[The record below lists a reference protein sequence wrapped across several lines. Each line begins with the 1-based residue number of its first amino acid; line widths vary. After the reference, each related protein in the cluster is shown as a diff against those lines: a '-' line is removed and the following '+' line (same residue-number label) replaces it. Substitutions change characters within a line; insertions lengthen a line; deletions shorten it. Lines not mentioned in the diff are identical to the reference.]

1 MARIQ
6 RVGAAA
12 KIRKRKEQFMP
23 ASNVNGTSIYYEE
36 SGPKAAAGPGAAPPV
51 VLLHGFPLDSRV
63 WAGQRD
69 ALSKDR
75 RVITPDLRGF
85 GKSPSADAFTME
97 SIADDVHAL
106 LADLGALPV
115 ILGGLSMGGYA
126 ALAYAKKY
134 PADLAGLILID
145 TRAEADTPEGREAR
159 QKMIDA
165 VRARGSVA
173 AAEMMMPK
181 MLAPDTP
188 SKQPDV
194 ARDLRAIMESQPPR
208 TIENALVALR
218 DRPDFRKDLASIA
231 VPTLIL
237 VGDADAITPPA
248 MAETLH
254 KNIPNSQLT
263 VIRQAGH
270 MTPME
275 QPDQVSRAIEGFVRS
290 I

>member
-1 MARIQ
+1 
-6 RVGAAA
+6 
-12 KIRKRKEQFMP
+12 MP
-23 ASNVNGTSIYYEE
+23 ARNVNGTSIYYEE
-36 SGPKAAAGPGAAPPV
+36 SGSGAPAV

-63 WAGQRD
+63 WTAQRD
-69 ALSKDR
+69 AMGKDR

-85 GKSPSADAFTME
+85 GRSPSVDAFTME
-97 SIADDVHAL
+97 SIADDLHAL

-126 ALAYAKKY
+126 ALAYARKY
-134 PADLAGLILID
+134 PADLAGLLLID
-145 TRAEADTPEGREAR
+145 TRAEADTPEAREAR

-181 MLAPDTP
+181 MLAPETP

-194 ARDLRAIMESQPPR
+194 ARELRTIMESQPPR
-208 TIENALVALR
+208 TIENALIALR

-231 VPTLIL
+231 VPALIL
-237 VGDADAITPPA
+237 VGEADAITPPA
-248 MAETLH
+248 MAETLN
-254 KNIPNSQLT
+254 KNIANSHLVMVT
-263 VIRQAGH
+263 NAGH

-275 QPDQVSRAIEGFVRS
+275 QPDQVNAAIRDFVAKLA
-290 I
+290 

>member
-1 MARIQ
+1 
-6 RVGAAA
+6 
-12 KIRKRKEQFMP
+12 MP
-23 ASNVNGTSIYYEE
+23 ARNVNGTSISYEE
-36 SGPKAAAGPGAAPPV
+36 SGSGTAGGTPI
-51 VLLHGFPLDSRV
+51 VLLHGFPLDARV
-63 WAGQRD
+63 WKSQRE
-69 ALSKDR
+69 ALSKNH

-106 LADLGALPV
+106 LSDLGALPV

-134 PADLAGLILID
+134 PTDLKGLMLID
-145 TRAEADTPEGREAR
+145 TRAEADTPEGREGR

-165 VRARGSVA
+165 VRAKGSTA
-173 AAEMMMPK
+173 AAEAMMPK

-188 SKQPDV
+188 AKMPDV
-194 ARDLRAIMESQPPR
+194 ARELRTIMESQPRR

-218 DRPDFRKDLASIA
+218 DRPDFCKDLPSIA

-237 VGDADAITPPA
+237 VGQSDAITPPA
-248 MAETLH
+248 MSETLN
-254 KNIPNSQLT
+254 KNIPKSQLV
-263 VIRQAGH
+263 VIQNAGH

-275 QPDQVSRAIEGFVRS
+275 QPDQVNRAIRDFVKS

>member
-1 MARIQ
+1 
-6 RVGAAA
+6 
-12 KIRKRKEQFMP
+12 MP
-23 ASNVNGTSIYYEE
+23 ARNVNGTSIYYEE
-36 SGPKAAAGPGAAPPV
+36 SGSGDGAARGPSV
-51 VLLHGFPLDSRV
+51 ALLHGFPLDSRV
-63 WAGQRD
+63 WRAQRD
-69 ALSKDR
+69 APGSNH

-85 GKSPSADAFTME
+85 GRSPSADAFTME
-97 SIADDVHAL
+97 SIADDVRAL
-106 LADLGALPV
+106 LADLVALPV
-115 ILGGLSMGGYA
+115 VLGGLSMGGYA

-134 PADLAGLILID
+134 PADLAGLLLID
-145 TRAEADTPEGREAR
+145 TRAEADTPEGREGR
-159 QKMIDA
+159 QKMINA

-188 SKQPDV
+188 SKQPEV
-194 ARDLRAIMESQPPR
+194 ARTLRTIMESQPPR

-218 DRPDFRKDLASIA
+218 DRPDYRKDLASIA

-254 KNIPNSQLT
+254 KNIPNSQLV
-263 VIRQAGH
+263 VIKDAGH

-275 QPDQVSRAIEGFVRS
+275 QPDQVNRAIRDFVAQLA
-290 I
+290 

>member
-1 MARIQ
+1 MQVSYTA
-6 RVGAAA
+6 GAPVRCCHAT
-12 KIRKRKEQFMP
+12 R
-23 ASNVNGTSIYYEE
+23 NVNAATLSYEE
-36 SGPKAAAGPGAAPPV
+36 SGHAAPPIA
-51 VLLHGFPLDSRV
+51 LLHGFPLDSRV
-63 WAGQRD
+63 WKSQRD

-85 GKSPSADAFTME
+85 GRSPSADAFTME

-106 LADLGALPV
+106 LQDLGALPV

-134 PADLAGLILID
+134 PTDMKGLILID
-145 TRAEADTPEGREAR
+145 TRAEADTPEGREGR

-165 VRARGSVA
+165 VRAQGSIA
-173 AAEMMMPK
+173 AAEAMMPK

-188 SKQPDV
+188 TKSPQV
-194 ARDLRAIMESQPPR
+194 ARALRTIMESQSPR

-218 DRPDFRKDLASIA
+218 DRPDYRKDLPSIG

-237 VGDADAITPPA
+237 VGESDAITPPA
-248 MAETLH
+248 MAEALN
-254 KNIPNSQLT
+254 KSIPNSQLIIIPT
-263 VIRQAGH
+263 AGH

-275 QPDQVSRAIEGFVRS
+275 QPEQVNRAIDDFVAKLA
-290 I
+290 